1 MTQSLA
7 TLYYIYDPMCS
18 WCWGFRP
25 VWDQVQ
31 DELQDK
37 VHIQYVLGGLAPD
50 TDQPMPANM
59 QISIR
64 SNWQRIQ
71 REIPGT
77 EFNYDFWTICQ
88 PRRSTYPAC
97 RAVIAGKMQQPLLEK
112 GIILAIQQAYYLD
125 AKNPS
130 DDDVLLK
137 LAGDTG
143 LNTDTF
149 VRDYKSSRCRNA
161 LEKELL
167 LARKLHVS
175 SFPALVL
182 SQATADTALHIDY
195 NNSDNIIKQIFKKL
209 NLLPV

>member
-1 MTQSLA
+1 MKPSLA
-7 TLYYIYDPMCS
+7 TLYYIHDPMCS

-50 TDQPMPANM
+50 TDQPMPADM
-59 QISIR
+59 QVSIR

-88 PRRSTYPAC
+88 PRRSTYPSC

-112 GIILAIQQAYYLD
+112 ELILAIQQAYYLD

-149 VRDYKSSRCRNA
+149 LRDYKSSRCRNA
-161 LEKELL
+161 LAKELL
-167 LARKLHVS
+167 LARK
-175 SFPALVL
+175 FM
-182 SQATADTALHIDY
+182 
-195 NNSDNIIKQIFKKL
+195 
-209 NLLPV
+209 